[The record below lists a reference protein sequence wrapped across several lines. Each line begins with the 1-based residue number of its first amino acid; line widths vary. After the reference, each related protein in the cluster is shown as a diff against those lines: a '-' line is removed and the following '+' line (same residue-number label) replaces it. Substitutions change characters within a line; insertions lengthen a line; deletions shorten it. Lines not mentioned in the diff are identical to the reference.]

1 LEDWE
6 FRVILQGLLASIAQ
20 TGGGKKV
27 HVGVQLEDTGA
38 PNTEKAMEY
47 LQRYLNQFN
56 IDIYWGTPQQFV
68 TELHTRWEEYLEE
81 ADDDW

>member
-1 LEDWE
+1 
-6 FRVILQGLLASIAQ
+6 
-20 TGGGKKV
+20 
-27 HVGVQLEDTGA
+27 VQLEDTGA
-38 PNTEKAMEY
+38 PDAEKAMEY